1 MAILTFKISEED
13 TNRIEGIYSDLTA
26 YKSIL
31 AEMSNSSNTSDIGS
45 TKTYSVF
52 KELNK
57 KYAEVA
63 DEIISKVTDGKY
75 GSNSSWKINFKD
87 SSLTIYDHNEDNV

>member
-1 MAILTFKISEED
+1 MTTLTFKISEED

-57 KYAEVA
+57 KGGVMTRG
-63 DEIISKVTDGKY
+63 ISSYEEGDQ
-75 GSNSSWKINFKD
+75 ND
-87 SSLTIYDHNEDNV
+87 